1 MSFQFL
7 STLPKTLRQCR
18 FLASSAPPTRFLNP
32 NKLTKERI
40 SAVARGEIG
49 GLVIHNYYPK
59 ELCKIISAKVLSE
72 EGYISITSAKN
83 LFEKG
88 RTRPISKIS
97 VAYHETIGAPELKEM
112 YYEQVPALQAHTR
125 QLFAPYIS
133 PIDQLY
139 LHVNEVWAGGAQLL
153 DLEGGRMLS
162 CLPPHVISDQVL
174 PHEDKIEREH
184 GRQPYGYASQM
195 AAKIYLQKPDQGGS
209 FVFWNTSLETDEYN
223 KLCEGKEGIPFDSL
237 EPPAIEIA
245 PNTGDLIIWNSR
257 NLHGVSPIKDGEE
270 VSISTSIM
278 YSGAS
283 HKPLS
288 FWS

>member
-59 ELCKIISAKVLSE
+59 ELCKTTSAKILSK
-72 EGYISITSAKN
+72 EGYINKITSAKI
-83 LFEKG
+83 LSKEG
-88 RTRPISKIS
+88 YMSKIA
-97 VAYHETIGAPELKEM
+97 VAYCETIGAPELREL
-112 YYEQVPALQAHTR
+112 YYQQAPSLQKYTR
-125 QLFAPYIS
+125 SLFAPYI
-133 PIDQLY
+133 PPMDQLY
-139 LHVNEVWAGGAQLL
+139 LDCNEVWPGGAQLL
-153 DLEGGRMLS
+153 NLGRGRMLS
-162 CLPPHVISDQVL
+162 CLPPRVISDQVL
-174 PHEDKIEREH
+174 PHEDKIERENEK
-184 GRQPYGYASQM
+184 QPYGYVSQL

-257 NLHGVSPIKDGEE
+257 NLHGVSPIKDGKE
-270 VSISTSIM
+270 VSVSTSII

-283 HKPLS
+283 HKPLR